1 MQKNYLVPYNRSDY
15 HDRCKEIKGDCLHF
29 LKHCTTEI
37 FYLYFRTCFQMN
49 PKLFLACLLET
60 TQVNNI
66 TFCFYFFKKKD
77 ISSPIKIMQE
87 MAEQSSHLI
96 HSELY

>member
-1 MQKNYLVPYNRSDY
+1 
-15 HDRCKEIKGDCLHF
+15 
-29 LKHCTTEI
+29 
-37 FYLYFRTCFQMN
+37 MN

>member
-1 MQKNYLVPYNRSDY
+1 MQKNYLEPYNRSDY
-15 HDRCKEIKGDCLHF
+15 HDRCKEIIGDCLRF

-49 PKLFLACLLET
+49 PKLLLASLLET
-60 TQVNNI
+60 TQVTII
-66 TFCFYFFKKKD
+66 TFCFYFFKKY
-77 ISSPIKIMQE
+77 ISNPIKIMHE
-87 MAEQSSHLI
+87 IAEQSSHLI